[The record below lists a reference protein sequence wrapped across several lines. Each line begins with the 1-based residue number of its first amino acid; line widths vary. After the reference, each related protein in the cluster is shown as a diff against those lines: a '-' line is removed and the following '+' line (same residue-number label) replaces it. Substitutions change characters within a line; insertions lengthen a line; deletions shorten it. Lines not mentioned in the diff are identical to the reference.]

1 MSTRTDN
8 MSAFIA
14 IVICMEPV
22 VCDIYFAE
30 QILLVAARKVIS
42 MGETWIENAKNAVI
56 ARKLSG
62 IVCRVA
68 YKALPHAIGISGF
81 LGGRFADW
89 GSLADIRTR
98 SDRRTVLSEQSKACS
113 HEKC

>member
-1 MSTRTDN
+1 
-8 MSAFIA
+8 
-14 IVICMEPV
+14 MEPV